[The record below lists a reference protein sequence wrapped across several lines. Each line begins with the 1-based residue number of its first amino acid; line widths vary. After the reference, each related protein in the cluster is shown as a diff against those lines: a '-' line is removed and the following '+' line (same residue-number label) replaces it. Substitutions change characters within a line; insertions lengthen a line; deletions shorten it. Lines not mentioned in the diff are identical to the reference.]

1 MICERKFCLGSN
13 PVDYLEEHG
22 EVWEN
27 VAIHLGQLGEADE
40 GRGTRLG
47 SLDKESLRFWI
58 VNYTPEKYHGQWV
71 EADVLLDAGLCVA
84 EREMNTEGRVY
95 ANLTFR

>member
-1 MICERKFCLGSN
+1 VPGDYRQFCLGSN

-22 EVWEN
+22 EFWPDVR
-27 VAIHLGQLGEADE
+27 IHLGQLGEADE

-47 SLDKESLRFWI
+47 SLNPESLRFW
-58 VNYTPEKYHGQWV
+58 VASYHPEKYHGQWV

-84 EREMNTEGRVY
+84 EREMNTEGRIY
-95 ANLTFR
+95 